1 MKLSPSLKPCFS
13 PTLSRFLVPSSLRF
27 FRCPRMGGE
36 ASLFHSIETRGIFL
50 AGRRPLLSS
59 MLIGKFV
66 PPPQP
71 PAQSFFRL
79 PDSCPEDKA
88 VGGTRKVFPSCGQQ
102 FFPGSRKFFLGSR
115 YTYVREEG
123 KVGRKVVVFE
133 HVLPLKRDKK
143 RHRSL
148 ALFFS
153 WFFLRPWRSISGAR
167 RRFPDDFQFHKWAKW
182 QSEAREGRGSR
193 SQDSS
198 FAPPLR
204 PRECIAIKTREIG
217 CWRGGGGGRHILLVA
232 VNGASPSAFR
242 PIRPTMERCMCNKSL
257 LFPPPLPPFH

>member
-1 MKLSPSLKPCFS
+1 
-13 PTLSRFLVPSSLRF
+13 
-27 FRCPRMGGE
+27 MGGE

-66 PPPQP
+66 HPQP

-102 FFPGSRKFFLGSR
+102 FFPGSGKFFLGSR
-115 YTYVREEG
+115 YTYVREEEG

-148 ALFFS
+148 ALFF
-153 WFFLRPWRSISGAR
+153 
-167 RRFPDDFQFHKWAKW
+167 
-182 QSEAREGRGSR
+182 
-193 SQDSS
+193 
-198 FAPPLR
+198 PL
-204 PRECIAIKTREIG
+204 
-217 CWRGGGGGRHILLVA
+217 V
-232 VNGASPSAFR
+232 
-242 PIRPTMERCMCNKSL
+242 
-257 LFPPPLPPFH
+257 FPPPLAQYIWSPPPLFRTIFNSINGQNGNRKRGRVGDREAKTLPLPPASPKRMHRH